1 MNDSDAAA
9 IGRPT
14 VWLTG
19 AVALFGAVVA
29 SLIVGLRVAN
39 DGAEPLHENWWLV
52 AWLVAGVVDAAVGVT
67 LFARPDQRRLGGC
80 LLVGGI
86 VAVVVALATQAKG
99 YSAAIAGGHMVDETS
114 ASCGVGVGRSPSG
127 SSRRWCHGRSCSAFA
142 LVEAWRLSG
151 GRAPR

>member
-1 MNDSDAAA
+1 MNDSGAAA

-52 AWLVAGVVDAAVGVT
+52 AWLVAGVVDAVVGVT

-86 VAVVVALATQAKG
+86 VAVVVALANQAAG
-99 YSAAIAGGHMVDETS
+99 Y
-114 ASCGVGVGRSPSG
+114 
-127 SSRRWCHGRSCSAFA
+127 
-142 LVEAWRLSG
+142 
-151 GRAPR
+151 